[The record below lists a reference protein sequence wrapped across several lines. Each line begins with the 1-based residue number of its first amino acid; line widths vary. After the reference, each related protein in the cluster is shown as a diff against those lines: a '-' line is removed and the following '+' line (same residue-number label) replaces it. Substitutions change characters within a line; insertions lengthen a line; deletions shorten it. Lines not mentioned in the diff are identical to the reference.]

1 LRSTGWSSRDWETD
15 TSKPR
20 LVRAGFPAVGDRGI
34 LGALLAV
41 SIVLMLPA
49 GRSRATAA
57 DDVVDCLD
65 EQARTEARRAELLGR
80 AESLGVRIE
89 VARAGGTSAPQDLLR
104 RADRLDREA
113 QDLDLELVLR
123 RTECRERATRALP
136 ECERRIAILENMVAG
151 GSGGAAGVEELL
163 RMRALRTRLQGW
175 LAGPVF
181 LGYPLIPPDSTD
193 TPETLAEKLRYHE
206 EVIGA
211 LRGLGDRVQARRS
224 EVAEERR
231 SLEEADRLLRDLRFL
246 DEGGRVSPSGNASFR
261 GPPSDNATPDSTRR
275 VAGAGD
281 LTGSGG
287 DLERIL
293 AASPTTP
300 EESDRIL
307 RLLDGY
313 SQAIE
318 RELGVVTRATG
329 DIRQR
334 VGDGAHGQH

>member
-1 LRSTGWSSRDWETD
+1 MGWSSQDGETD

-20 LVRAGFPAVGDRGI
+20 LVRARCPAVGGRGI
-34 LGALLAV
+34 LGAVLAA
-41 SIVLMLPA
+41 SILLMLPA
-49 GRSRATAA
+49 GTSRATAV
-57 DDVVDCLD
+57 DDAVDCLG

-89 VARAGGTSAPQDLLR
+89 VARAGGTPAPQELLR

-123 RTECRERATRALP
+123 RTECRERVTRALP
-136 ECERRIAILENMVAG
+136 ECERRIAILETMLAG
-151 GSGGAAGVEELL
+151 GSGGEAGAEELL
-163 RMRALRTRLQGW
+163 RLRALRARLQGW

-193 TPETLAEKLRYHE
+193 TPETLAEKLRYYE

-211 LRGLGDRVQARRS
+211 LRGLRDRVRTRRS

-231 SLEEADRLLRDLRFL
+231 SLEEAGRFLRDLSFL
-246 DEGGRVSPSGNASFR
+246 DEGGRVSPSGTARLR
-261 GPPSDNATPDSTRR
+261 GAPGDIAAPDTVRR
-275 VAGAGD
+275 VAGSSDPAGA
-281 LTGSGG
+281 GG
-287 DLERIL
+287 DLGRIL
-293 AASPTTP
+293 AASPATP

-313 SQAIE
+313 LLAIE
-318 RELGVVTRATG
+318 RELVVVMAASG
-329 DIRQR
+329 DIRR
-334 VGDGAHGQH
+334 RTEGGSDVRR